1 VRLFCAKCVSVF
13 RKETKKNLTLCE
25 REFNVRIHAPKMTAI
40 PTSFA
45 LKRTRRRHCFFVFVF
60 IVCAAA
66 FFVSTPV
73 SADVS
78 VTDPGEDSD
87 DFGANSINNKNNR
100 REDDEE
106 GE

>member
-1 VRLFCAKCVSVF
+1 MRQCFL
-13 RKETKKNLTLCE
+13 RNEEKKSLLCE
-25 REFNVRIHAPKMTAI
+25 REFNVRINAPKMRTSI
-40 PTSFA
+40 P
-45 LKRTRRRHCFFVFVF
+45 LKRTRRRHCLYVLVF

-78 VTDPGEDSD
+78 VTDPGEDLMILGKIP
-87 DFGANSINNKNNR
+87 FNNKNNR

>member
-1 VRLFCAKCVSVF
+1 M
-13 RKETKKNLTLCE
+13 KKKLTLCE
-25 REFNVRIHAPKMTAI
+25 REFNVRINAPKMTAI
-40 PTSFA
+40 PTLFA
-45 LKRTRRRHCFFVFVF
+45 LKRTRRGRGCFFVFVF

-87 DFGANSINNKNNR
+87 DFGANAINNKNSS
-100 REDDEE
+100 REDDAD
-106 GE
+106 GD